1 MLSCVCRPVRMLT
14 LAAAAFLAFG
24 ASAADNSLQT
34 VFDRM
39 DKAATT
45 FKGLTAN
52 VTRVAHE
59 GDIGEE
65 ETDTGTIAVKLPKPH
80 DLRILLDLKQPDP
93 KSVEVSGTKVQIFYP
108 KANEVQVMDVGRAHR
123 AQMEQFLKLGF
134 GSTSKDLQDGYTV
147 QYGGPE
153 KINNENTTRIVLI
166 PKSPDL
172 AAQFPKFELW
182 ISDTSGIAVQQKMY
196 QPGNTYNV
204 ATYSNMSLN
213 PALPN
218 SAVTL
223 NTPKGVKIT
232 PLKR

>member
-1 MLSCVCRPVRMLT
+1 MFLSKCRPVRIVT
-14 LAAAAFLAFG
+14 LAAALCLSFG
-24 ASAADNSLQT
+24 ASAADNTLQA
-34 VFDRM
+34 VFKRM
-39 DKAATT
+39 DDAAAK
-45 FKGLTAN
+45 FKGLTAD
-52 VTRVAHE
+52 VKQLSHE
-59 GDIGEE
+59 GAIGEE
-65 ETDTGTIAVKLPKPH
+65 ETYTGTIAFKSPKPH
-80 DLRILLDLKQPDP
+80 DVHMLIDFKEPDP
-93 KSVEVSGTKVQIFYP
+93 KAVEVSGTKVRIYYP
-108 KANEVQVMDVGRAHR
+108 KAKEVQELDFGRSNKALV
-123 AQMEQFLKLGF
+123 EQFLKLGF